1 MEVNV
6 VQFFHPGGEHG
17 IDDEKAMVKHWNKGA
32 HQRKF
37 LKAKGRYVVDP
48 KHGILSD
55 VTPLLF
61 RGEWE
66 PDSRVT
72 YVFDNDSDLWPKHQH
87 EPFLKLGR
95 KFKSAKLS
103 CSDMLDEQEKDAD
116 EKGYCV
122 AGCDDDACQ
131 NTDPFVFSDAFYYSL
146 CKQLKNSKDS
156 EDGEVTTWLSQ
167 LAIGS
172 LILFGSKVTDENG
185 ENAFALDTVFVVA
198 KSCPYTMETYKE
210 NLDDFVP
217 QHYGYIMGFD
227 HILGHSTKLPLTCY
241 KGATPEE
248 PVAGMYSFVPCQTA
262 DVEGKSFRRVL
273 IKETDGLSDFINVN
287 NTRGARG
294 VALVSVERALE
305 VWTRVCEI
313 VKTQGCLQ
321 GVDFRYEVI

>member
-37 LKAKGRYVVDP
+37 LKAKGRYVVDS

-72 YVFDNDSDLWPKHQH
+72 YVFDNDSDLWPKYQH

-103 CSDMLDEQEKDAD
+103 CSEMLDEQEKDAD
-116 EKGYCV
+116 EKGCCV
-122 AGCDDDACQ
+122 AGCGDDACQ

-146 CKQLKNSKDS
+146 CKQLKNSKNS
-156 EDGEVTTWLSQ
+156 EDGEVTTWLSK

-172 LILFGSKVTDENG
+172 LILFGSKVTDESG

-198 KSCPYTMETYKE
+198 KLM
-210 NLDDFVP
+210 
-217 QHYGYIMGFD
+217 
-227 HILGHSTKLPLTCY
+227 
-241 KGATPEE
+241 A
-248 PVAGMYSFVPCQTA
+248 
-262 DVEGKSFRRVL
+262 
-273 IKETDGLSDFINVN
+273 
-287 NTRGARG
+287 
-294 VALVSVERALE
+294 
-305 VWTRVCEI
+305 
-313 VKTQGCLQ
+313 
-321 GVDFRYEVI
+321 